1 MVIDIRY
8 HITTIIAV
16 FLSLGIGILVGSTMI
31 GDDGVIREQ
40 QKLIIQIEEDLKILR
55 TQNNEYRAKVSNLET
70 MMKEQDKF
78 INQLFYEAISDKLT
92 GMNGLLIGKDDSKLN
107 YGELQEILEKSGME
121 ISQYQTQDTP
131 SEELEDKWDICLLS
145 AGTIP
150 EGMEEIFSEDDI
162 YNLSQE
168 NLTSRQGLYQ
178 LVKSLSEYNVEVEG
192 EENDDLSIDPG
203 LQ

>member
-1 MVIDIRY
+1 
-8 HITTIIAV
+8 
-16 FLSLGIGILVGSTMI
+16 MI